1 MKNRIISLLLA
12 SIVCST
18 ILCFIG
24 CSEKEIIVE
33 MDSHTIY
40 KEDGKYYMKLSEP
53 VYGDREC
60 VENHEVGFFRYSS
73 MDELMEF
80 LFDTEFSNT
89 YNKCM
94 RSEFLVSEEDD
105 IVELFDVDSVQLPVF
120 PDSFSSYDV
129 IWYGSN
135 YKFKAENDNEGIS
148 LKMHTEESFIKLV
161 EKYKKARYSDNSTND
176 LFKID
181 GIEATLQVFPGINY
195 KNVYYEH
202 EENGRRIYV
211 QEQYTDINA
220 EAPEFVSMYV
230 NDNGTYYRV
239 LIAYPAERYTLEQLM
254 EIKTEPYVPEEA
266 E

>member
-53 VYGDREC
+53 VYGDRDC

-105 IVELFDVDSVQLPVF
+105 LVELFDIDNIQLPVF
-120 PDSFSSYDV
+120 PDCFNTYDV

-135 YKFKAENDNEGIS
+135 YRFKAENDNEGIS
-148 LKMHTEESFIKLV
+148 LKMHTEESFIKQV
-161 EKYKKARYSDNSTND
+161 EKYTKARSTNGGD
-176 LFKID
+176 LFEIE
-181 GIEATLQVFPGINY
+181 GIEATLFSYPKSNL
-195 KNVYYEH
+195 KTMYYEYQ
-202 EENGRRIYV
+202 ENGRRIYV
-211 QEQYTDINA
+211 KEQYTDINA
-220 EAPEFVSMYV
+220 EVPEFVTMYV
-230 NDNGTYYRV
+230 NDNGIYYRV
-239 LIAYPAERYTLEQLM
+239 IIAYPTERYTLEQLM
-254 EIKTEPYVPEEA
+254 EIKTEPYVPEKTE
-266 E
+266 